1 MIKNQSFPKTPVS
14 SVIFL
19 FLRITLVSGKPEAKR
34 LVLSSSPEVE
44 DFRRLDLNNHDY
56 LIRRSM
62 RSASGASATQANI
75 HPDGD
80 GEGTNDEKLASFH
93 CNYCKKDITGRI
105 RIKCAECSDFDLCI
119 ECFSVGAALH
129 PHQSDHPYRVMKVL
143 SFPLISPDW
152 SAEEE
157 LLLLE
162 GIEIFGMGVWADV
175 AEHVETKTAE
185 ACFEHYTNAYLN
197 SPYFPLP
204 DLTHF
209 AGKTKE
215 ELLEMAKGHRQ
226 EKKREIQQESAAS
239 SSRVGIEDSHQSGP
253 RRLPSTTTP
262 GGYNPKRH
270 EFDIEYDND
279 AEELLVAMQ
288 FKETDEE
295 WERELKLRTIGIY
308 SRRVDERNRR
318 KDFIVERGLLHPRPF
333 ERDLS
338 EEERRICRSYDVFMH
353 LHSKEE
359 HEELLKCVISE
370 HRTLKSLQELK
381 KKQRLSEDGDRR
393 TEIPRAGPSNPENST
408 SPVPLDSFD
417 TYLTTTSAG
426 QATLSTDLYS
436 VTTSAANLLSESG
449 AQGPSRQETPSVPVS
464 SGTTSACL
472 GAGSSLQT
480 DFGLLSISAADLL
493 SESEKQLCRDMGL
506 APNCYLKIQ
515 EDLTTQI
522 MRGNIT
528 KKSDAYSLF
537 QLEPTKIDKVYD
549 VLVTKGIAP
558 P

>member
-1 MIKNQSFPKTPVS
+1 
-14 SVIFL
+14 
-19 FLRITLVSGKPEAKR
+19 
-34 LVLSSSPEVE
+34 
-44 DFRRLDLNNHDY
+44 
-56 LIRRSM
+56 M

-80 GEGTNDEKLASFH
+80 GEGTNGEKLPSYH
-93 CNYCKKDITGRI
+93 CNYCEKDITGRI

-162 GIEIFGMGVWADV
+162 
-175 AEHVETKTAE
+175 
-185 ACFEHYTNAYLN
+185 
-197 SPYFPLP
+197 

-215 ELLEMAKGHRQ
+215 ELLAIAKGHRR
-226 EKKREIQQESAAS
+226 EKKGLKIHTKVVLVVYLPPRLQATTQDLQML
-239 SSRVGIEDSHQSGP
+239 RSHLGGFS
-253 RRLPSTTTP
+253 

-288 FKETDEE
+288 FTETDDE
-295 WERELKLRTIGIY
+295 WERELKLRIIRIY
-308 SRRVDERNRR
+308 SKRVDERNRR
-318 KDFIVERGLLHPRPF
+318 KDLIIERGLLHPTPF

-338 EEERRICRSYDVFMH
+338 EEERRICRRYDVFMH
-353 LHSKEE
+353 LHSKED
-359 HEELLKCVISE
+359 HEELLKCVVSE
-370 HRTLKSLQELK
+370 QRTLKRLQELK
-381 KKQRLSEDGDRR
+381 EAQAAGCRSAAEADRYIEQKKQQLSEDGDRR
-393 TEIPRAGPSNPENST
+393 TEIPQAGPSNPENST
-408 SPVPLDSFD
+408 SPVSLDSFD
-417 TYLTTTSAG
+417 TYPTTTSAG
-426 QATLSTDLYS
+426 QATSSTHLYS

-449 AQGPSRQETPSVPVS
+449 AQGAGLGSSQETNSQAGPSRQETPSGPVS
-464 SGTTSACL
+464 SGTTFACL

-549 VLVTKGIAP
+549 VLVAKGIAP